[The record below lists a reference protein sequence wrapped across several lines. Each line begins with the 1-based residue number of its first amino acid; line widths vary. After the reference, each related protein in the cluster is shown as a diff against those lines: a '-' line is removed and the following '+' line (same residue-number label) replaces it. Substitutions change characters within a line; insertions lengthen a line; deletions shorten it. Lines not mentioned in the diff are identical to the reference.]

1 MEMAIANLQVIE
13 KEDAQLLVDNNAV
26 HEVTLEPWHILYTS
40 PGVVVLEETVSGHL
54 NFGLKV
60 PFIQRTEA
68 FVKAYVRA
76 AELTDSASLGNAK
89 KMKEVVAFLAEAA
102 GGS

>member
-1 MEMAIANLQVIE
+1 METVIANLQVLE
-13 KEDAQLLVDNNAV
+13 NEDAQLLVDNNAV
-26 HEVTLEPWHILYTS
+26 HEVTLQLWDVLYTP

-54 NFGLKV
+54 SFGLKV

-68 FVKAYVRA
+68 FVNAYRRA
-76 AELTDSASLGNAK
+76 AELTDAADKGNAK